1 MQKKNVR
8 KIRICK
14 KIGSKKRNK
23 KLINLDLVKIKD
35 KLRNVALLA
44 AAAAG
49 PKSAKD
55 GCRAALANICGRF
68 LKTDRHQELT

>member
-1 MQKKNVR
+1 MLELEVIPEHGLVSDVVEFLLGKNFSILRSV
-8 KIRICK
+8 
-14 KIGSKKRNK
+14 G
-23 KLINLDLVKIKD
+23 LLV
-35 KLRNVALLA
+35 A
-44 AAAAG
+44 AVAAG

>member
-1 MQKKNVR
+1 MFGKSEFVKKL
-8 KIRICK
+8 
-14 KIGSKKRNK
+14 GMK

-55 GCRAALANICGRF
+55 GCRAALANI
-68 LKTDRHQELT
+68 

>member
-1 MQKKNVR
+1 MFCKSVFV
-8 KIRICK
+8 K
-14 KIGSKKRNK
+14 KIGRKKRK
-23 KLINLDLVKIKD
+23 KRLINLDLVKIKD

-55 GCRAALANICGRF
+55 GCRAALANI
-68 LKTDRHQELT
+68 